1 MLYLHAWQ
9 MCTFFKSYMQGS
21 FFTAFCHML
30 LHFVTCFY
38 MLSFFFPLG
47 LIWQHEH
54 VLSQGSSN
62 SNTSKLTPTK
72 MDTKRITTETT
83 PSSNHTSPN
92 QLSNSSKKNLFDKQH
107 KDIDYLVKKVR
118 YLEGKISE
126 LEGCLFVTL

>member
-1 MLYLHAWQ
+1 MADVHIFQILYARQFFQRFLSHA
-9 MCTFFKSYMQGS
+9 
-21 FFTAFCHML
+21 FTLCHML
-30 LHFVTCFY
+30 LHAFF
-38 MLSFFFPLG
+38 FFFPPG

-72 MDTKRITTETT
+72 MDTKRTTTETT

-118 YLEGKISE
+118 YLEGKVSE

>member
-1 MLYLHAWQ
+1 MHGRCAHFSNPICKAVFSPL
-9 MCTFFKSYMQGS
+9 
-21 FFTAFCHML
+21 
-30 LHFVTCFY
+30 FVTCFY
-38 MLSFFFPLG
+38 TLSHAFTCFLFFFLPG

-118 YLEGKISE
+118 YLEGKIFE